1 MQFEGSLRPDGS
13 VSAHLWTQEKLAQTG
28 GWVDGEI
35 EVSTR
40 GPRGPKNGT
49 VPQNRKS
56 LYIASSDKSILKGET
71 PKIRWKL
78 IKERKIGIVKLVLNN
93 REDIV
98 LQMWSKLAVLAIFDI
113 DYWISHQML
122 ADNTAKIILLCS
134 DDHLDDKGETPKT
147 KCKLT

>member
-1 MQFEGSLRPDGS
+1 MKVKTKKRMFCGSTQLV
-13 VSAHLWTQEKLAQTG
+13 VSSPLLNSDQVPEFCFFDNADQNEHHYPLDQKNCDQKLEKF
-28 GWVDGEI
+28 WCPKKM
-35 EVSTR
+35 R
-40 GPRGPKNGT
+40 GQILKVWNICYKVENGT

-98 LQMWSKLAVLAIFDI
+98 LQM
-113 DYWISHQML
+113 
-122 ADNTAKIILLCS
+122 
-134 DDHLDDKGETPKT
+134 
-147 KCKLT
+147 